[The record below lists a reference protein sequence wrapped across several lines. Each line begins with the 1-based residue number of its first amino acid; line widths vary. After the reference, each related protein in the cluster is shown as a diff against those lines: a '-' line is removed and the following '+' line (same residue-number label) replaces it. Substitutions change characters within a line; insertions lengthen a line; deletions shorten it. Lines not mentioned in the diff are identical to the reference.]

1 MKRKSL
7 FQSICFMIISS
18 IGGLVLSLAGLS
30 IGWMIGT
37 LLIAAFLSFKRPA
50 FLKIPRE
57 QKGLPPY
64 WLRIGQCILAIE
76 LGQKINL
83 SVVHTFKDHWLVIL
97 VMLFLS
103 IVFALISGLLLWKFS
118 NTDMITS
125 FFGTSPGGL
134 SAMPSIAEEVGANT
148 IVVTIIQ
155 TMRVFLVVLTI
166 PLFASTWSHH
176 PANHVIANSDV
187 VSSGGVS
194 GFEWSH
200 LLWTLILAF
209 GVWGGYYIGK
219 HLKFPAPWLVGGML
233 GVGCLQTLG
242 STFVGHDMIAWW
254 PHSAIILSQ
263 IFIAS
268 SIGSRFYKEMLT
280 GIGKTMWV
288 SLLTT
293 IGLIVSMLVCAY
305 FVSIITGISFI
316 TSMLAFAPGG
326 IAEMATTSAVL
337 GADSTFVVV
346 VQVLR
351 VLVVCIILPTLFR
364 GLKQWEVRKMTRAQS
379 RISA

>member
-1 MKRKSL
+1 
-7 FQSICFMIISS
+7 MIISS

-103 IVFALISGLLLWKFS
+103 IIFALISGLVLWKFS
-118 NTDMITS
+118 QTDMITS

-194 GFEWSH
+194 GFEWSY

-242 STFVGHDMIAWW
+242 STFAGHDMIAWW

-337 GADSTFVVV
+337 DADSTFVVV

-379 RISA
+379 HISA